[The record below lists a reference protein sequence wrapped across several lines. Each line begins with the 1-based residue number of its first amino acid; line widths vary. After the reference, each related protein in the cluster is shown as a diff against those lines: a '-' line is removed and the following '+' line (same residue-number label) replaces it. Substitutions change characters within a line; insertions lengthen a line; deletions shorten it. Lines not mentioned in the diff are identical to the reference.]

1 MLRIIFPYK
10 RMVSVD
16 GWLDHMLI
24 PYGVT
29 DFVTMFV
36 GEFRTNLDIVE
47 VVKNRTTSL
56 SETFAASVSVYVECC
71 LRAMLVAVI

>member
-1 MLRIIFPYK
+1 MLRVIFPYK

-29 DFVTMFV
+29 DFVTMLV
-36 GEFRTNLDIVE
+36 GEFRSNLDIAE

-56 SETFAASVSVYVECC
+56 SETFAASVSS
-71 LRAMLVAVI
+71 LVVWMHVF